1 MLPNKISGVAM
12 NKVLNRKPPGS
23 FWVISILALIWNGIG
38 CFQYFALT
46 TASDE
51 QLSAMFS
58 PAEQAIFQATPAW
71 ATSAFAIA
79 VFGGLSG
86 ALALLA
92 RKAWA
97 RIFFV
102 ISLIA
107 VLVQHSWTFLFSGYL
122 DIMPVTAVIAPAM
135 VVIVG
140 IFEIWYTGNA
150 SKRGWLR

>member
-1 MLPNKISGVAM
+1 M

-23 FWVISILALIWNGIG
+23 FWAISILALIWNGIG

-51 QLSAMFS
+51 KLAAMMS
-58 PAEQAIFQATPAW
+58 PAEQTIFHATPTW

-86 ALALLA
+86 AIALLA
-92 RKAWA
+92 RKSWA
-97 RIFFV
+97 RILFTV
-102 ISLIA
+102 SLIA
-107 VLVQHSWTFLFSGYL
+107 VVVQHSWTFLLSGYL
-122 DIMPVTAVIAPAM
+122 DIMPITAVIGPAL
-135 VVIVG
+135 VVVVG
-140 IFEIWYTGNA
+140 IFEIWYAGNA